1 MKLYRIADWA
11 KHFENNRSKAVEN
24 TRWVPMPNRHD
35 GENFTRIM
43 RSKQGAQVYAA
54 WVLMVQVASKCEPRG
69 TLVKGSGIPH
79 DPVSLSLKT
88 GAPELWFVTALDFL
102 EKETDWLVVE
112 EVAGGRQAGVTST
125 SGGCQAP
132 DVQLPRKKEG
142 MEEKGMERMEP
153 PAASPWLVAFDLI
166 LPEALQTQPCFEA
179 IMRWLRYK
187 AERKETYKRIGLEAA
202 LSKWS
207 KEFTAKSFPVSVENS
222 IAANWAGLFQ
232 PRDETVR
239 NGNVQYGNRID
250 GQPVRK
256 DWKQMTDEEILREA
270 L

>member
-1 MKLYRIADWA
+1 MKLYRIADWS

-69 TLVKGSGIPH
+69 TLAKGSGIPH

-88 GAPELWFVTALDFL
+88 GAPELWFITALDFL

-112 EVAGGRQAGVTST
+112 EVAGGRQADVTPT

-132 DVQLPRKKEG
+132 DVQVPRKKEG
-142 MEEKGMERMEP
+142 MEGNGTGRNEP

-166 LPEALQTQPCFEA
+166 LPEALRTQPCFDSVH
-179 IMRWLRYK
+179 RWLRHK
-187 AERKETYKRIGLEAA
+187 AERKETYKRTGLEAA
-202 LSKWS
+202 LTKWAR
-207 KEFTAKSFPVSVENS
+207 EFDAKTFPLVVEQS
-222 IAANWAGLFQ
+222 IAANWAGLF
-232 PRDETVR
+232 PLRDNASR
-239 NGNVQYGNRID
+239 NGNNPSPYRAD